1 MPEDIGPAAGKIRLK
16 ITCPVSVIADMEV
29 DSVQIPA
36 MVGARLI
43 ISKQAPLICAL
54 NAGRLMACSDGKEPI
69 TYLISKGICEVRRD
83 ICAVMAWG
91 IRSDQIDEK
100 LYRRLLADAEGLL
113 PLLVSGS
120 ARRELQNRVEFYQ
133 LVLGTFRK

>member
-16 ITCPVSVIADMEV
+16 ITCPVSVVADMEV
-29 DSVQIPA
+29 SSVQIPA
-36 MVGARLI
+36 LLGTRLVI
-43 ISKQAPLICAL
+43 PKQAPFICAL
-54 NAGRLMACSDGKEPI
+54 NAGQLVAYSDGEEPI
-69 TYLISKGICEVRRD
+69 SYLISKGICEVRRD

-91 IRSDQIDEK
+91 IRSDQIDEN

-133 LVLGTFRK
+133 LVLGIFKK